1 MRNEG
6 NCKSVLADYFPMI
19 QTKEEIRKR
28 IDGNPELKNIF
39 CQWSGD
45 AQEEF
50 LQFCSGEKGVKVVY
64 DGVFKEVFNPETTPE
79 RLEALLSLVLKRE
92 VRIETVLPNDSVR
105 LGAESSLLYTDII
118 VQQTDGSLSNV
129 EIQKIGY
136 AFPGERCAC
145 YSADHVLRQYKR
157 VRGERNKSFDYRKI
171 KKVYTIVFFE
181 HSPKEFWNF
190 PKEYLHS
197 FRQQSNTGLKME
209 LLQEYY
215 FVPLDIYRKNMD
227 NRPIRDELEAW
238 LAFLSYDE
246 PERILELITQ
256 YPKFRAMYQDI
267 YEMCMNMERVMSMY
281 SKELAELDRNT
292 VLYMIDEMQ
301 EEIDQKREE
310 LEQTQSELGQT
321 KGELEQTQG
330 ELEQTQSELGQAK
343 GKLEQT
349 QGKLEQTQGEL
360 DQAREKL
367 EMKDQLIRELQMQLA
382 DIKKNNCRSEEI

>member
-1 MRNEG
+1 MRKEG
-6 NCKSVLADYFPMI
+6 NCKGVLADYFPMI

-28 IDGNPELKNIF
+28 IDEKPDLKNTF
-39 CQWSGD
+39 CQWNAD

-50 LQFCSGEKGVKVVY
+50 LEFCSGEKGLKVVY
-64 DGVFKEVFNPETTPE
+64 DGVFKEVFNPETAPE

-157 VRGERNKSFDYRKI
+157 VRGERNKGFDYRKI
-171 KKVYTIVFFE
+171 KKVYTVVFFE

-227 NRPIRDELEAW
+227 NKPIRDELEAW

-256 YPKFRAMYQDI
+256 YPKFKAMYQDI

-281 SKELAELDRNT
+281 SKELEELDRNT

-301 EEIDQKREE
+301 AEIDLKREE
-310 LEQTQSELGQT
+310 LEQTQGKLDRAQ
-321 KGELEQTQG
+321 GELEQTQG
-330 ELEQTQSELGQAK
+330 ELDRAQGE
-343 GKLEQT
+343 LEQT
-349 QGKLEQTQGEL
+349 QGELEQTQGEL

-367 EMKDQLIRELQMQLA
+367 VMKDQLIQELQMQLE
-382 DIKKNNCRSEEI
+382 DLKKNNRKSGEI